1 MQDSTVSIIIPIF
14 NAEKTL
20 EKTLESIA
28 NQTYTNLQ
36 VILVDDGSTD
46 GSGPI
51 CRKYSSEDGRF
62 SLIRQKNSGVSA
74 ARNTGIQAAD
84 GTYLVFADSDDILPP
99 DSVENL
105 VSEYRDYEGYLIC
118 GSYRL
123 DKTRGRFQN
132 FFYDDMVLSC
142 SDYCGRLEEILEK
155 ISFAPWGKLFATEI
169 IKRRNICF
177 PCDIPYGEDGIFL
190 LNYLKYAQG
199 IKTLRKIVYYYNFKN
214 PSSAARKY
222 YEDFHHYLKALC
234 EAQCELYEKFDIEV
248 RADIERNYFDRGAA
262 HYIIH
267 ESDQVN
273 ISHHLTQAALNFPS
287 VMDRKGYA
295 DCCRLNNWSPVIKV
309 WKIKNLKYYCAE
321 RLKLILRI

>member
-1 MQDSTVSIIIPIF
+1 MKATVSIIIPIY

-46 GSGPI
+46 GSGSI
-51 CRKYSSEDGRF
+51 CRKYLCVDDRF
-62 SLIRQKNSGVSA
+62 FLIQQQNSGVSA

-84 GTYLVFADSDDILPP
+84 GSYLVFADSDDILPA

-105 VSEYRDYEGYLIC
+105 VKEYRKFEGYLIC

-123 DKTRGRFQN
+123 DKTRGRYQN
-132 FFYDDMVLSC
+132 YVYDDMVLS
-142 SDYCGRLEEILEK
+142 SDDYGGRLTATMEK
-155 ISFAPWGKLFATEI
+155 ISFAPWGKLFVTGI
-169 IKRRNICF
+169 IKQHNICF
-177 PCDIPYGEDGIFL
+177 PCGIPYGEDGIFL
-190 LNYLKYAQG
+190 LNYLKFAQG
-199 IKTLRKIVYYYNFKN
+199 IKTLRQIVYYYNYKN

-248 RADIERNYFDRGAA
+248 RADIERTYFDRCVA

-267 ESDQVN
+267 ERDQVKV
-273 ISHHLTQAALNFPS
+273 SHHLTQVALDFPS
-287 VMDRKGYA
+287 VLDCEEYA
-295 DCCRLNNWSPVIKV
+295 RCCRLNDWAPVIKA
-309 WKIKNLKYYCAE
+309 WKNENRKHYCAE
-321 RLKLILRI
+321 RFKLFFRI